1 MVFKYRIVLDVLD
14 DVYRDIEI
22 EDDQTLEDLHDSILQ
37 AFGLTGDEMASF
49 YKSDDEWTQGEEIS
63 LFSIDDSPD
72 RPRIMAEHELKD
84 VFSKEKTKMIYVY
97 DFLSMWTFYVEL
109 ADIEEVD
116 RSKTYPNLMYS
127 QGYLPDSPPDKQ
139 FKAEKDG
146 FDDPDDLNDDLD
158 DLDMDDL
165 DLDNLDDLDL
175 DNY

>member
-14 DVYRDIEI
+14 DVFRDIEM
-22 EDDQTLEDLHDSILQ
+22 EDVQTLEDLHNSILQ
-37 AFGLTGDEMASF
+37 AFGFTGDEMASF

-63 LFSIDDSPD
+63 LFTIDDSPD
-72 RPRIMAEHELKD
+72 LPRVMADYELKD

-97 DFLSMWTFYVEL
+97 DFLNMWTFYVEL

-139 FKAEKDG
+139 FKADKDS
-146 FDDPDDLNDDLD
+146 FDDPDDFKDDLD
-158 DLDMDDL
+158 NL